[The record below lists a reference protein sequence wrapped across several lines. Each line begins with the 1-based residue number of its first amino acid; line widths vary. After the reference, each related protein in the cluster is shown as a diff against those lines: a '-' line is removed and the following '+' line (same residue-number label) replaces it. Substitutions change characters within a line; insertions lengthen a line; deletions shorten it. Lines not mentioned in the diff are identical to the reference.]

1 MIAYSTGAYDI
12 LRENDLKD
20 IDKQIQKSKEKGIE
34 NFAIGIYEDN
44 LCQALGLNK
53 PLKTI
58 EDRMRIMEKIRGVDF
73 VFSIPSL
80 DEKIVREKIKEA
92 FAEYSDNNKKTQSNQ
107 SQKKKY
113 KLGYAPGT
121 YDLFHAGHLENL
133 TIASKD
139 CEKLVVGVKADE
151 LVKRHKNKTPIISE
165 EERMSILRHFKF
177 VYDVYIYYTRD
188 LEIANDYLKAKYNE
202 PIEAIYLGSDLKN
215 DFKDFNN
222 LNIIYT
228 DRDEQL
234 MKERSTT
241 AYSKKYKALSLKK
254 SENVHLRGNA
264 KPKDLSIKIVE
275 EIEDKEER

>member
-53 PLKTI
+53 PLKSI
-58 EDRMRIMEKIRGVDF
+58 EDRMKIMEKIRGVDF

-80 DEKIVREKIKEA
+80 DEKIVKEKIKEA
-92 FAEYSDNNKKTQSNQ
+92 FTEYNENKKKL
-107 SQKKKY
+107 QKAQVSSKKY
-113 KLGYAPGT
+113 QLGYAPGT

-133 TIASKD
+133 TIASQD

-151 LVKRHKNKTPIISE
+151 LVKKHKNKTPIISE

-188 LEIANDYLKAKYNE
+188 LEIANDYIKAKYNE

-254 SENVHLRGNA
+254 SENMHLRGNA
-264 KPKDLSIKIVE
+264 KPKDSSINIVE